1 MYFDMLR
8 VLSESETLTPD
19 IMTFGDGQAL
29 FYRGKINSIFG
40 DPESGKTWVALA
52 AVADELDRGNRAA
65 YVDIDHN
72 GAAAIGDN
80 LIQLGVPFDTLCD
93 QDQFRVATP
102 DDDIE
107 FDALVA
113 DLN

>member
-65 YVDIDHN
+65 YVDIGHN
-72 GAAAIGDN
+72 GADAIGNN
-80 LIQLGVPFDTLCD
+80 LIQLGVRLALA
-93 QDQFRVATP
+93 QAFRT
-102 DDDIE
+102 DSQS
-107 FDALVA
+107 
-113 DLN
+113 